1 MSVCA
6 CFMFLEQIIK
16 KKKKSRHW
24 FYWCHCL
31 VPLSRIAL
39 IKGEVLVLST
49 SSNTLYDIE
58 HVVLVISGN
67 VENFINL
74 EIPI

>member
-1 MSVCA
+1 M
-6 CFMFLEQIIK
+6 
-16 KKKKSRHW
+16 
-24 FYWCHCL
+24 
-31 VPLSRIAL
+31 PLSRIVL